1 MATTKPR
8 EQAKQEEPEFK
19 PDWGFQ
25 PAVAWRDTDLDEKTL
40 KEWFHYMLLGR
51 QIDSRFQVLNRQGRA
66 PFIISVAGHEAAQIG
81 VSWPLKPKYD
91 WVSPYYRDV
100 VLCMRMGVTP
110 LDLMLAVLA
119 KPADPAS
126 GGKQTPGHF
135 SDTRLNI
142 ISGGSPVATQ
152 MLHGAGVAYAL
163 KMDGS
168 DRVVMT
174 NYGEGAGSEGD
185 AHEAFNFA
193 AIYKLPEIF
202 VCENN
207 GFAISTPMRKEYA
220 IEHVAQRAAG
230 YGFPGVT
237 VDGRDPVTCYHVAK
251 EAVARARA
259 GQGPT
264 LIECLVDRLGAHSSE
279 DDQRRYRTQ
288 EEIDQLAQND
298 CLERIKKRLL
308 EEGILTAKEIA
319 EYEERV
325 KDEVTRATKEGM
337 DSPDAPAENA
347 YTNVYAVDVPKAIEP
362 AAGVEFEE
370 MNMVAA
376 LRSCLT
382 EEMERD
388 ERVMVLGEDV
398 GAKGGVFLVT
408 DGLYKKFGE
417 ARVIDTPLAESSIAG
432 VALGLAVAGKRPVAE
447 MQFTDFAHYAFN
459 SIVNEAAKYR
469 YRTDGDWSVP
479 MVVRAPMGGH
489 AHGALYHSQSIEARF
504 ATPGLKI
511 VIPSGPYE
519 AKGLLLAAIR
529 DPDPV
534 LFFEHKRLY
543 RMFKEKVP
551 VGEYLIPLQVA
562 RTARDGTDVS
572 VFCYGLMVHYA
583 LEAAKVLQEDGAS
596 VEIVDLRTVYPL
608 DKDAIIASARKTGKC
623 LVLYEDNFS
632 VSVGSE
638 VAALIADE
646 AWRWLDAP
654 VKRLG
659 GLDVPAMPYA
669 PAMEEAFMPN
679 PEKIAAAIFSGL
691 DRKSTRLNS
700 SHSQISYAVF
710 CLKKKNS
717 IQNHRHAKK
726 RSQIRVCDGEGD
738 DW

>member
-1 MATTKPR
+1 MAQTVKTKGP
-8 EQAKQEEPEFK
+8 AFT
-19 PDWGFQ
+19 PDWRFQ
-25 PAVAWRDTDLDEKTL
+25 ETVKWRDTDLDEKTL
-40 KEWFHYMLLGR
+40 KEWFNFILLGR
-51 QIDSRFQVLNRQGRA
+51 QIDYRFQALNRQGRA
-66 PFIISVAGHEAAQIG
+66 PFIISCAGHEAAQIG
-81 VSWPLKPKYD
+81 VGWPLKPKYD
-91 WVSPYYRDV
+91 WISPYYRDV
-100 VLCMRMGVTP
+100 VLNMRMGMTP
-110 LDLMLAVLA
+110 LDLMLSVLA

-152 MLHGAGVAYAL
+152 MVHGAGVAYAL

-168 DRVVMT
+168 DKVVLT
-174 NYGEGAGSEGD
+174 CYGEGAGSEGD

-202 VCENN
+202 VCQNN
-207 GFAISTPMRKEYA
+207 GFAISTPFRKEYA
-220 IEHVAQRAAG
+220 VEHVAHRAAG

-237 VDGRDPVTCYHVAK
+237 VDGRDPVTCYVVSK

-259 GQGPT
+259 GDGPT

-288 EEIDQLAQND
+288 EEIEQLAQND
-298 CLERIKKRLL
+298 CLERFKKRLL
-308 EEGILTAKEIA
+308 EEGVLTAKEVEA
-319 EYEERV
+319 YEERV
-325 KDEVTRATKEGM
+325 KEEVAKATREGV
-337 DSPDAPAENA
+337 DSPDAPGENA
-347 YTNVYAVDVPKAIEP
+347 LTNVYGLNVPKAIEP
-362 AAGVEFEE
+362 AADLESEE

-376 LRSCLT
+376 LRSALA
-382 EEMERD
+382 EEMDRD

-408 DGLYKKFGE
+408 DGLYKRFGE
-417 ARVIDTPLAESSIAG
+417 GRVIDTPLAESSIAG
-432 VALGLAVAGKRPVAE
+432 VALGLALAGKRPVAE
-447 MQFTDFAHYAFN
+447 MQFTDFAHMAFN
-459 SIVNEAAKYR
+459 QITNEIAKFR
-469 YRTDGDWSVP
+469 YRSDGDWSVP

-511 VIPSGPYE
+511 VIPSSPYE

-543 RMFKEKVP
+543 RMFKERVP
-551 VGEYLIPLQVA
+551 LGEYLIPLQVA
-562 RTARDGTDVS
+562 RTVREGSDIS

-583 LEAAKVLQEDGAS
+583 TEAAKALDAEGVS

-638 VAALIADE
+638 VAALIADD

-659 GLDVPAMPYA
+659 GLDVPSMPYA
-669 PAMEEAFMPN
+669 PAMEEFFMPN
-679 PEKIAAAIFSGL
+679 PEKIATALRDLAAF
-691 DRKSTRLNS
+691 
-700 SHSQISYAVF
+700 
-710 CLKKKNS
+710 
-717 IQNHRHAKK
+717 
-726 RSQIRVCDGEGD
+726 
-738 DW
+738 

>member
-1 MATTKPR
+1 MAQSVKTR
-8 EQAKQEEPEFK
+8 GSEEFA
-19 PDWGFQ
+19 PDWRFQ
-25 PAVAWRDTDLDEKTL
+25 KAVDWRDTDLDEATL
-40 KEWFHYMLLGR
+40 KQWFNYILLGR
-51 QIDSRFQVLNRQGRA
+51 QIDYRFQVLNRQGRA
-66 PFIISVAGHEAAQIG
+66 PFIISCAGHEAAQIG
-81 VSWPLKPKYD
+81 TGWPLKPKHD
-91 WVSPYYRDV
+91 WLAPYYRDV
-100 VLCMRMGVTP
+100 VLCMRMGMTP
-110 LDLMLAVLA
+110 LDLMLSVLA

-135 SDTRLNI
+135 SDSRLNI
-142 ISGGSPVATQ
+142 TSGGSPVAAQ
-152 MLHGAGVAYAL
+152 MVRGAGVAYAL
-163 KMDGS
+163 KMQGS
-168 DRVVMT
+168 DKVLLT
-174 NYGEGAGSEGD
+174 CYGEGAGSEGD
-185 AHEAFNFA
+185 AHEAMNFA
-193 AIYKLPEIF
+193 AVYKLPEVF

-220 IEHVAQRAAG
+220 IEHVAQRAPG

-251 EAVARARA
+251 EAIARARS

-288 EEIDQLAQND
+288 EEIDELTQND
-298 CLERIKKRLL
+298 CLERFKKRLV
-308 EEGILTAKEIA
+308 EEGILSAKDVGD
-319 EYEERV
+319 YEERV
-325 KDEVTRATKEGM
+325 KEEVTRATKEGL
-337 DSPDAPAENA
+337 DSPDAPAANA
-347 YTNVYAVDVPKAIEP
+347 YTNVYAIEAPSAIEP
-362 AAGVEFEE
+362 AADLETEE

-376 LRSCLT
+376 LRSALT

-398 GAKGGVFLVT
+398 GAKGGVFLVS
-408 DGLYKKFGE
+408 DGLHKRFGE

-447 MQFTDFAHYAFN
+447 IQFTDFAHYAFN

-511 VIPSGPYE
+511 VIPSSPYE

-543 RMFKEKVP
+543 RMFKEQVP
-551 VGEYLIPLQVA
+551 KGEYLIPLQKA
-562 RTARDGTDVS
+562 RTVREGSDIS

-583 LEAAKVLQEDGAS
+583 LEAAKALEEGGVS

-608 DKDAIIASARKTGKC
+608 DKDAIITSARKTGKC

-632 VSVGSE
+632 VSIGSE
-638 VAALIADE
+638 IAALIADE
-646 AWRWLDAP
+646 AWQWLDGP

-669 PAMEEAFMPN
+669 PAMEEEFMPT
-679 PEKIAAAIFSGL
+679 PAKITAA
-691 DRKSTRLNS
+691 
-700 SHSQISYAVF
+700 
-710 CLKKKNS
+710 LKEL
-717 IQNHRHAKK
+717 AAF
-726 RSQIRVCDGEGD
+726 
-738 DW
+738 

>member
-1 MATTKPR
+1 MAQTVKTKGS
-8 EQAKQEEPEFK
+8 EFA
-19 PDWGFQ
+19 PDWRFQ
-25 PAVAWRDTDLDEKTL
+25 QAVDWRDTDLDEAAL
-40 KEWFHYMLLGR
+40 KQWFNYMLLGR
-51 QIDSRFQVLNRQGRA
+51 QIDYRFQVLNRQGRA
-66 PFIISVAGHEAAQIG
+66 PFIISCAGHEAAQIG
-81 VSWPLKPKYD
+81 VSWPLKPKHD
-91 WVSPYYRDV
+91 WLAPYYRDV
-100 VLCMRMGVTP
+100 VLCMRMGMTP

-135 SDTRLNI
+135 SDSRLNI
-142 ISGGSPVATQ
+142 TSGGSPVAAQ
-152 MLHGAGVAYAL
+152 MVRGAGVAYAL
-163 KMDGS
+163 KMDGT
-168 DRVVMT
+168 DKVLMT
-174 NYGEGAGSEGD
+174 CYGEGAGSEGD

-193 AIYKLPEIF
+193 SIYKLPEIF

-251 EAVARARA
+251 EAIARARA
-259 GQGPT
+259 GHGPT

-279 DDQRRYRTQ
+279 DDQRRYRMQ
-288 EEIDQLAQND
+288 EEIDQLAKND
-298 CLERIKKRLL
+298 CLERFKTRLL
-308 EEGILTAKEIA
+308 EEGILTAKEVA

-325 KDEVTRATKEGM
+325 KDEVTRATKEGIE
-337 DSPDAPAENA
+337 SPDAPAENA
-347 YTNVYAVDVPKAIEP
+347 YTNVYGVDAPKAIEP
-362 AAGVEFEE
+362 AADVEVDE

-388 ERVMVLGEDV
+388 DRVMVLGEDV

-408 DGLYKKFGE
+408 DGLHKKFGE

-432 VALGLAVAGKRPVAE
+432 VALGLAIAGKKPVAE

-551 VGEYLIPLQVA
+551 LGEYLIPLQKARVA
-562 RTARDGTDVS
+562 REGSDIS
-572 VFCYGLMVHYA
+572 VFCYGLMVQYA
-583 LEAAKVLQEDGAS
+583 QEAAKALDESGVS

-608 DKDAIIASARKTGKC
+608 DKEAIIASARKTGKC

-632 VSVGSE
+632 VAIGSE

-669 PAMEEAFMPN
+669 PAMEEAFMPT
-679 PEKIAAAIFSGL
+679 PEKITKALKELAAF
-691 DRKSTRLNS
+691 
-700 SHSQISYAVF
+700 
-710 CLKKKNS
+710 
-717 IQNHRHAKK
+717 
-726 RSQIRVCDGEGD
+726 
-738 DW
+738 

>member
-1 MATTKPR
+1 MATTKSR
-8 EQAKQEEPEFK
+8 ETATKAPGPEFK
-19 PDWGFQ
+19 PDWRFQ
-25 PAVAWRDTDLDEKTL
+25 EPVAWRDTDLDEKTL
-40 KEWFHYMLLGR
+40 KEWFNYILLGR
-51 QIDSRFQVLNRQGRA
+51 QVDYRFQVLNRQGRA
-66 PFIISVAGHEAAQIG
+66 PFIISCAGHEAAQIG

-91 WVSPYYRDV
+91 WLAPYYRDV
-100 VLCMRMGVTP
+100 VLCMRMGMTP
-110 LDLMLAVLA
+110 VDLMLSVLA
-119 KPADPAS
+119 KAADPAS

-135 SDTRLNI
+135 SDSRLNI
-142 ISGGSPVATQ
+142 TSGGSPVATQ
-152 MLHGAGVAYAL
+152 MVRGAGVAYAL
-163 KMDGS
+163 KMDGT
-168 DRVVMT
+168 DKVVLT
-174 NYGEGAGSEGD
+174 CYGEGAGSEGD
-185 AHEAFNFA
+185 THEAFNFA

-207 GFAISTPMRKEYA
+207 GFAISTPFRKEYA

-237 VDGRDPVTCYHVAK
+237 VDGRDPVTCYVVAN
-251 EAVARARA
+251 EAIARARS
-259 GQGPT
+259 GHGPT

-288 EEIDQLAQND
+288 EEIDLAGQND
-298 CLERIKKRLL
+298 CLELFKKRLL
-308 EEGILTAKEIA
+308 GEGVLTAKEIA

-325 KDEVTRATKEGM
+325 KAEVAKATQEGM
-337 DSPDAPAENA
+337 ESPDPAPEDALN
-347 YTNVYAVDVPKAIEP
+347 NVYGVGAPVAIEP
-362 AAGVEFEE
+362 APEIETEE

-376 LRSCLT
+376 LRSALT

-388 ERVMVLGEDV
+388 KSVMVLGQDV
-398 GAKGGVFLVT
+398 GQKGGVFLVT
-408 DGLYKKFGE
+408 DGLRARYGE

-432 VALGLAVAGKRPVAE
+432 VALGLAIAGKRPVAE
-447 MQFTDFAHYAFN
+447 MQFTDFAHMAFN
-459 SIVNEAAKYR
+459 SITNEIAKYR
-469 YRTDGDWSVP
+469 YRSDGDWSVP

-511 VIPSGPYE
+511 VIPSSPYE

-543 RMFKEKVP
+543 RMFKEAVP
-551 VGEYLIPLQVA
+551 KGEYLIPLQVA
-562 RTARDGTDVS
+562 RTVREGTDIS

-583 LEAAKVLQEDGAS
+583 LEAAKNLDADGVS

-608 DKDAIIASARKTGKC
+608 DKDAIITSARKTGKS

-659 GLDVPAMPYA
+659 GLDVPSMPYA
-669 PAMEEAFMPN
+669 IPMEEFFMPT
-679 PEKIAAAIFSGL
+679 PAKITKALQDLAA
-691 DRKSTRLNS
+691 
-700 SHSQISYAVF
+700 Y
-710 CLKKKNS
+710 
-717 IQNHRHAKK
+717 
-726 RSQIRVCDGEGD
+726 
-738 DW
+738 

>member
-1 MATTKPR
+1 MAQTVKTKGATFNPEWR
-8 EQAKQEEPEFK
+8 FQEPVK
-19 PDWGFQ
+19 
-25 PAVAWRDTDLDEKTL
+25 WRDTDLNEKTL
-40 KEWFHYMLLGR
+40 KQWFNYILLGR
-51 QIDSRFQVLNRQGRA
+51 HVDYRFQVLNRQGRA
-66 PFIISVAGHEAAQIG
+66 PFIISCAGHEAAQIG
-81 VSWPLKPKYD
+81 VGWPLKPKYD
-91 WVSPYYRDV
+91 WISPYYRDV
-100 VLCMRMGVTP
+100 VLNMRMGMTP
-110 LDLMLAVLA
+110 LDLMLSVLA

-152 MLHGAGVAYAL
+152 MVHGAGVAYAL
-163 KMDGS
+163 KMDGT
-168 DRVVMT
+168 DKVVLT
-174 NYGEGAGSEGD
+174 CYGEGAGSEGD

-202 VCENN
+202 MCQNN
-207 GFAISTPMRKEYA
+207 GFAISTPFNKEYA
-220 IEHVAQRAAG
+220 IEYAAQRAAG

-237 VDGRDPVTCYHVAK
+237 VDGRDPVTCYVVSK

-259 GQGPT
+259 GEGPT

-288 EEIDQLAQND
+288 EEIDQLAEND
-298 CLERIKKRLL
+298 CLERFKKRLL
-308 EEGILTAKEIA
+308 EEGILSAKEVA

-325 KDEVTRATKEGM
+325 KEEVSKATKEGIE
-337 DSPDAPAENA
+337 SPDAPAENA
-347 YTNVYAVDVPKAIEP
+347 LTNVYGLDVPKAIDP
-362 AAGVEFEE
+362 AEGVEVEE

-376 LRSCLT
+376 LRSALT

-398 GAKGGVFLVT
+398 GPKGGVFLVT
-408 DGLYKKFGE
+408 DGLYSKFGE
-417 ARVIDTPLAESSIAG
+417 KRVIDTPLAESSIAG
-432 VALGLAVAGKRPVAE
+432 VALGLALGGKRPVAE
-447 MQFTDFAHYAFN
+447 MQFTDFAHMAFN
-459 SIVNEAAKYR
+459 QITNEIAKFR
-469 YRTDGDWSVP
+469 YRSDGDWSVP
-479 MVVRAPMGGH
+479 IVVRAPMGGA

-511 VIPSGPYE
+511 VIPSTPYE

-543 RMFKEKVP
+543 RMFKEPVP
-551 VGEYLIPLQVA
+551 KGEYLIPLRVA
-562 RTARDGTDVS
+562 RTVREGSDIS

-583 LEAAKVLQEDGAS
+583 LEAAKALDADGVS

-608 DKDAIIASARKTGKC
+608 DSEAIIASARKTGKC

-632 VSVGSE
+632 VSIGSE

-646 AWRWLDAP
+646 AWRYLDAP

-659 GLDVPAMPYA
+659 GLDVPAIPYA
-669 PAMEEAFMPN
+669 PAMEELFMPS
-679 PEKIAAAIFSGL
+679 PEKVAKALRDLAAF
-691 DRKSTRLNS
+691 
-700 SHSQISYAVF
+700 
-710 CLKKKNS
+710 
-717 IQNHRHAKK
+717 
-726 RSQIRVCDGEGD
+726 
-738 DW
+738 

>member
-1 MATTKPR
+1 MATTVKTKGPTFSPEWR
-8 EQAKQEEPEFK
+8 FQEPI
-19 PDWGFQ
+19 
-25 PAVAWRDTDLDEKTL
+25 AWRDTDLNEKTL
-40 KEWFHYMLLGR
+40 KTWFNYMLLGR
-51 QIDSRFQVLNRQGRA
+51 QVDYRFQVLNRQGRA
-66 PFIISVAGHEAAQIG
+66 PFIISCAGHEAAQIG

-142 ISGGSPVATQ
+142 TSGGSPVATQ
-152 MLHGAGVAYAL
+152 LVRGAGVAYTL
-163 KMDGS
+163 KMDGT
-168 DRVVMT
+168 DKVLMT
-174 NYGEGAGSEGD
+174 CYGEGAGSEGD
-185 AHEAFNFA
+185 THEAFNFA
-193 AIYKLPEIF
+193 AIYKVPEIF

-207 GFAISTPMRKEYA
+207 GFAISTPFRKEYA
-220 IEHVAQRAAG
+220 IEYAAQRAAG

-237 VDGRDPVTCYHVAK
+237 LDGRDPVTCYVVAK
-251 EAVARARA
+251 EAIARARA
-259 GQGPT
+259 GEGPT

-288 EEIDQLAQND
+288 EEIEVLAQKD
-298 CLERIKKRLL
+298 CLGQFKRRLQ
-308 EEGILTAKEIA
+308 EEGVLSAKEIS

-325 KDEVTRATKEGM
+325 KEEVAKATSEGM
-337 DSPDAPAENA
+337 ESPDAPAENA
-347 YTNVYAVDVPKAIEP
+347 LTNVYGLDVPKAIEP
-362 AAGVEFEE
+362 AAGGETEE
-370 MNMVAA
+370 MNMVSA

-398 GAKGGVFLVT
+398 GKKGGVFLVT
-408 DGLYKKFGE
+408 DGLHKRFGE

-432 VALGLAVAGKRPVAE
+432 VALGLAIAGKRPVAE
-447 MQFTDFAHYAFN
+447 MQFTDFAHMAFN
-459 SIVNEAAKYR
+459 QVTNEIAKFR
-469 YRTDGDWSVP
+469 YRSDGDWAVP

-511 VIPSGPYE
+511 VIPSSPYE

-543 RMFKEKVP
+543 RMFKEPVP
-551 VGEYLIPLQVA
+551 KGEYLIPLQVA
-562 RTARDGTDVS
+562 RTVREGTDIS

-583 LEAAKVLQEDGAS
+583 LEAAKTLEADGVN
-596 VEIVDLRTVYPL
+596 VEIVDLRTVYPI
-608 DKDAIIASARKTGKC
+608 DKEAILASARKTGKC

-632 VSVGSE
+632 VSIGSE
-638 VAALIADE
+638 IAALIADE

-659 GLDVPAMPYA
+659 GLDVPSMPYA
-669 PAMEEAFMPN
+669 PAMEDFFMPN
-679 PEKIAAAIFSGL
+679 PEKITNALRELAAF
-691 DRKSTRLNS
+691 
-700 SHSQISYAVF
+700 
-710 CLKKKNS
+710 
-717 IQNHRHAKK
+717 
-726 RSQIRVCDGEGD
+726 
-738 DW
+738 

>member
-1 MATTKPR
+1 MAQTVKTKGEAFTPEWR
-8 EQAKQEEPEFK
+8 FQEPV
-19 PDWGFQ
+19 D
-25 PAVAWRDTDLDEKTL
+25 WRDTDVDEKTL
-40 KEWFHYMLLGR
+40 KDWFRFMLLGR
-51 QIDSRFQVLNRQGRA
+51 QIDYRFQVLNRQGRA

-81 VSWPLKPKYD
+81 VGWPLKPKHD
-91 WVSPYYRDV
+91 WLAPYYRDV
-100 VLCMRMGVTP
+100 VLCMRMGMTP

-135 SDTRLNI
+135 SDSRLNI
-142 ISGGSPVATQ
+142 TSGGSPVAAQ
-152 MLHGAGVAYAL
+152 LVRGAGIAYAL
-163 KMDGS
+163 KMDGT
-168 DRVVMT
+168 DKVVVT
-174 NYGEGAGSEGD
+174 CYGEGAGSEGD

-193 AIYKLPEIF
+193 AIHRLPEVF
-202 VCENN
+202 VCQNN

-220 IEHVAQRAAG
+220 IEHVAQRASG

-237 VDGRDPVTCYHVAK
+237 VDGRDPVTCYHVSK
-251 EAVARARA
+251 EAVARAR
-259 GQGPT
+259 GGGGPT
-264 LIECLVDRLGAHSSE
+264 LIECIVDRLGAHSSE

-288 EEIDQLAQND
+288 EEIDQLTQND
-298 CLERIKKRLL
+298 CLERFKKRLL
-308 EEGILTAKEIA
+308 EEGILSAKEVA

-325 KDEVTRATKEGM
+325 KDEVTKATKEGI

-347 YTNVYAVDVPKAIEP
+347 LTNVYGLDVPTAIEP
-362 AAGVEFEE
+362 AAELETEE

-388 ERVMVLGEDV
+388 ERVMILGEDV

-408 DGLYKKFGE
+408 DGLHKRFGE

-432 VALGLAVAGKRPVAE
+432 IALGLAVAGKRPVAE
-447 MQFTDFAHYAFN
+447 IQFTDFAHMAFN
-459 SIVNEAAKYR
+459 SITNEAAKYR
-469 YRTDGDWSVP
+469 YRSDGDWSVP

-511 VIPSGPYE
+511 VIPSTPYE

-543 RMFKEKVP
+543 RMFKEPVP
-551 VGEYLIPLQVA
+551 KGEYLIPLQKA
-562 RTARDGTDVS
+562 RIAREGTDIS

-583 LEAAKVLQEDGAS
+583 AEAAKNLEADGVN
-596 VEIVDLRTVYPL
+596 VEIVDVRTVYPL
-608 DKDAIIASARKTGKC
+608 DREAIIASAKKTGKC

-632 VSVGSE
+632 VSIGSE
-638 VAALIADE
+638 IAALIADE

-654 VKRLG
+654 VKRFG
-659 GLDVPAMPYA
+659 GLDVPSMPYA
-669 PAMEEAFMPN
+669 VPMEEYFMPT
-679 PEKIAAAIFSGL
+679 PDKITKVLRELAAF
-691 DRKSTRLNS
+691 
-700 SHSQISYAVF
+700 
-710 CLKKKNS
+710 
-717 IQNHRHAKK
+717 
-726 RSQIRVCDGEGD
+726 
-738 DW
+738 

>member
-1 MATTKPR
+1 MAQTVKTKGS
-8 EQAKQEEPEFK
+8 EFA
-19 PDWGFQ
+19 PDWRFQ
-25 PAVAWRDTDLDEKTL
+25 EPVDWRDTDIDEATL
-40 KEWFHYMLLGR
+40 KQWFNYMLLGR
-51 QIDSRFQVLNRQGRA
+51 HIDYRFQVLNRQGRA
-66 PFIISVAGHEAAQIG
+66 PFIISCAGHEAAQIG

-91 WVSPYYRDV
+91 WLAPYYRDV
-100 VLCMRMGVTP
+100 VLCMRMGMTP

-135 SDTRLNI
+135 SDSRLNI
-142 ISGGSPVATQ
+142 TSGGSPVAAQ
-152 MLHGAGVAYAL
+152 MVRGAGVAYAL
-163 KMDGS
+163 KMDGT
-168 DRVVMT
+168 DKVLMT
-174 NYGEGAGSEGD
+174 CYGEGAGSEGD

-193 AIYKLPEIF
+193 SIYKLPEVF

-220 IEHVAQRAAG
+220 IEHVAQRASG

-259 GQGPT
+259 GHGPT

-298 CLERIKKRLL
+298 CLERVKKRLL
-308 EEGILTAKEIA
+308 EEGILTAKEVA

-325 KDEVTRATKEGM
+325 KDEVTRATKEGIE
-337 DSPDAPAENA
+337 SPDAPAENA
-347 YTNVYAVDVPKAIEP
+347 YTNVYGIEVPKAIEP
-362 AAGVEFEE
+362 AAGVEVEE
-370 MNMVAA
+370 MNMVSA

-388 ERVMVLGEDV
+388 ERVMILGQDV

-551 VGEYLIPLQVA
+551 LGEYLIPLQKA
-562 RTARDGTDVS
+562 RIAREGSDIS
-572 VFCYGLMVHYA
+572 VFCYGLMVQYA
-583 LEAAKVLQEDGAS
+583 QEAAKALAESGVS

-608 DKDAIIASARKTGKC
+608 DKEAIIVSARKTGKC

-632 VSVGSE
+632 VAIGSE

-659 GLDVPAMPYA
+659 GLDVPSMPYA
-669 PAMEEAFMPN
+669 PAMEEAFMPT
-679 PEKIAAAIFSGL
+679 PAKITSALKELAA
-691 DRKSTRLNS
+691 
-700 SHSQISYAVF
+700 Y
-710 CLKKKNS
+710 
-717 IQNHRHAKK
+717 
-726 RSQIRVCDGEGD
+726 
-738 DW
+738 

>member
-1 MATTKPR
+1 MAQSVKTKGP
-8 EQAKQEEPEFK
+8 AFS
-19 PDWGFQ
+19 PDWRFQ
-25 PAVAWRDTDLDEKTL
+25 EPVDWRDTDIDEKTL
-40 KEWFHYMLLGR
+40 KEWFSYILLGR
-51 QIDSRFQVLNRQGRA
+51 QIDYRFQVLNRQGRA
-66 PFIISVAGHEAAQIG
+66 PFIISCAGHEAAQIG
-81 VSWPLKPKYD
+81 VGWPLKPKHD
-91 WVSPYYRDV
+91 WLAPYYRDV
-100 VLCMRMGVTP
+100 VLCMRMGMTP
-110 LDLMLAVLA
+110 VDLMLAVLA

-135 SDTRLNI
+135 SDSRWNI
-142 ISGGSPVATQ
+142 TSGGSPVAAQ
-152 MLHGAGVAYAL
+152 MVRGAGVAYAL
-163 KMDGS
+163 KMDGT
-168 DRVVMT
+168 DKVLMT
-174 NYGEGAGSEGD
+174 CYGEGAGSEGD

-193 AIYKLPEIF
+193 SIYKLPEVF

-207 GFAISTPMRKEYA
+207 GFAISTPMKKEYA
-220 IEHVAQRAAG
+220 IEYVAQRAAG

-259 GQGPT
+259 GEGPT

-288 EEIDQLAQND
+288 EEIEKLAQND
-298 CLERIKKRLL
+298 CLERFKKRLL
-308 EEGILTAKEIA
+308 EEGVLSAKEIA

-325 KDEVTRATKEGM
+325 KDEVSKATSEGVA
-337 DSPDAPAENA
+337 SPDAPAANA
-347 YTNVYAVDVPKAIEP
+347 YTNVYAIDAPKAIDP
-362 AAGVEFEE
+362 PAGVETEE
-370 MNMVAA
+370 MNMVSA
-376 LRSCLT
+376 LRACLT

-398 GAKGGVFLVT
+398 GPKGGVFLVT
-408 DGLYKKFGE
+408 DGLHKRFGE
-417 ARVIDTPLAESSIAG
+417 QRVIDTPLAESSIAG

-447 MQFTDFAHYAFN
+447 MQFADFAHFAFN
-459 SIVNEAAKYR
+459 AITNEAAKYR

-543 RMFKEKVP
+543 RMYKEAVP
-551 VGEYLIPLQVA
+551 KGEYLIPLQVA
-562 RTARDGTDVS
+562 RTAREGADIS

-583 LEAAKVLQEDGAS
+583 TDAAKVLEQEGVS

-608 DKDAIIASARKTGKC
+608 DKAAIIASARKTGKC

-632 VSVGSE
+632 VSIGSE

-646 AWRWLDAP
+646 AWKWLDAP

-659 GLDVPAMPYA
+659 GLDVPSIPYA
-669 PAMEEAFMPN
+669 PAMEEEFMPN
-679 PEKIAAAIFSGL
+679 PEKIARALRDLAAF
-691 DRKSTRLNS
+691 
-700 SHSQISYAVF
+700 
-710 CLKKKNS
+710 
-717 IQNHRHAKK
+717 
-726 RSQIRVCDGEGD
+726 
-738 DW
+738 